1 VNDLAD
7 PRKRIVGTKEV
18 LRMVRE
24 GRACTV
30 YIAEDA
36 DEHIRQKIL
45 RACSE
50 GGAADVRMVPTMAEL
65 GAACRI
71 EVGAAAACVTEEECL
86 GKQGSRVG

>member
-1 VNDLAD
+1 MNDLAD

-24 GRACTV
+24 GRARTV

-45 RACSE
+45 RACGE
-50 GGAADVRMVPTMAEL
+50 GTADVRMVPTMAEL
-65 GAACRI
+65 GAACHI
-71 EVGAAAACVTEEECL
+71 EVGAAAACVTGE
-86 GKQGSRVG
+86 RA